1 MMAERDG
8 EIIRHIAAYC
18 EQIGELVGRLSDD
31 FKARHPE
38 IPWRQIRGM
47 RNFVAHEYGSLDLEV
62 VWYTANE
69 GVAELSEFCHGIVH

>member
-18 EQIGELVGRLSDD
+18 EQLGELVGRLSDD

-38 IPWRQIRGM
+38 IP
-47 RNFVAHEYGSLDLEV
+47 
-62 VWYTANE
+62 
-69 GVAELSEFCHGIVH
+69 